1 MARCANVSAPLL
13 NTAHCPPGSQ
23 ALPAHPQVVEVIQ
36 GRFLFAFVRDVT
48 LFAASPG
55 VQEAVCY
62 SIDSELV
69 RTTQGNLCH
78 QFLPWFVSHRA
89 THWPRSYTSRSTP
102 ILARSTWGTPSSTAG
117 ERRNCCR

>member
-1 MARCANVSAPLL
+1 MARCADVSAPLPS
-13 NTAHCPPGSQ
+13 TESCPPGSQ

-48 LFAASPG
+48 LFAASQG

-69 RTTQGNLCH
+69 RKTQ
-78 QFLPWFVSHRA
+78 
-89 THWPRSYTSRSTP
+89 
-102 ILARSTWGTPSSTAG
+102 
-117 ERRNCCR
+117 